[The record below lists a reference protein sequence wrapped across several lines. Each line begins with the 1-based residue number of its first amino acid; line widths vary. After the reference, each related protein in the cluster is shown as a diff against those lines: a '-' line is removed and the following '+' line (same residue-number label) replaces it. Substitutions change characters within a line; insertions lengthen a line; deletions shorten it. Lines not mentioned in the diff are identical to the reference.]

1 MSIWG
6 KETLW
11 FEDTTKIPSEISW
24 PLLTNQTMMEA
35 IIELE
40 MASNRPAMEALVG
53 AVGAMLAMVL
63 VGATA
68 SK

>member
-1 MSIWG
+1 
-6 KETLW
+6 
-11 FEDTTKIPSEISW
+11 
-24 PLLTNQTMMEA
+24 MMEA

-40 MASNRPAMEALVG
+40 MASNRPAMVALVG